1 MQDDLNTTIAEARQE
16 IQERYKAEIEA
27 LKSTNE
33 ALKAKTSNLKS
44 KQGGSITQDE
54 FNDLKAIKHIQSHK
68 ESRDFEK

>member
-27 LKSTNE
+27 LK
-33 ALKAKTSNLKS
+33 AKTSNLKS

-54 FNDLKAIKHIQSHK
+54 FNDLKVIKHIQSHK